1 MRTHKRYQM
10 DSKTRL
16 VEEET
21 QNLKIC
27 DTDRKIKRQG
37 LLEWP
42 TSDNKRS
49 GISKDYVAEP
59 TVIILEPMD
68 HLDQEL
74 DYPRRTTEQGWQ
86 YRVLFN
92 RVLFG
97 F

>member
-21 QNLKIC
+21 WDLKIC

-37 LLEWP
+37 LLQWP

-49 GISKDYVAEP
+49 GMSED
-59 TVIILEPMD
+59 
-68 HLDQEL
+68 
-74 DYPRRTTEQGWQ
+74 
-86 YRVLFN
+86 
-92 RVLFG
+92 
-97 F
+97 

>member
-16 VEEET
+16 LEEET

-37 LLEWP
+37 LLQWP

-49 GISKDYVAEP
+49 GMSED
-59 TVIILEPMD
+59 
-68 HLDQEL
+68 
-74 DYPRRTTEQGWQ
+74 
-86 YRVLFN
+86 
-92 RVLFG
+92 
-97 F
+97 